1 MSRSTN
7 RRRAPRMRY
16 RVTVR
21 YADNSES
28 RKTTP
33 DATSCWPGGFE
44 GQMLDVSSG
53 GLAFR
58 CNADTNCPYEGQPLI
73 VHFAIPNSEIHDAS
87 VMEFNRAGRVL
98 RVQEVNSDYRN
109 IALRFDEPLP
119 VGKVF
124 FDTVGLY
131 LLNQENQ
138 DPSTDDDPGA
148 EEDISMEFV
157 LERRIEEL
165 ERELAELR
173 QLQLINALP
182 DKTG

>member
-21 YADNSES
+21 YTDNSEG
-28 RKTTP
+28 RKTTS
-33 DATSCWPGGFE
+33 DAMVRWSDGFE

-58 CNADTNCPYEGQPLI
+58 CNADTSCPYEGQPLI
-73 VHFAIPNSEIHDAS
+73 VQFAIPNSEIHDVS
-87 VMEFNRAGRVL
+87 LMEFNRTGRVL
-98 RVQEVNSDYRN
+98 RVQEVNSDFRN
-109 IALRFDEPLP
+109 IAFRFDEPLP

-138 DPSTDDDPGA
+138 ISSIDDDPGT
-148 EEDISMEFV
+148 EGDISMEFI
-157 LERRIEEL
+157 LEQRIKEL
-165 ERELAELR
+165 EGELAELR
-173 QLQLINALP
+173 KLQLINAQP
-182 DKTG
+182 DKTE

>member
-7 RRRAPRMRY
+7 RRRASRMRY

-21 YADNSES
+21 YADNSED
-28 RKTTP
+28 RKTTS
-33 DATSCWPGGFE
+33 DATSQWSDGFE
-44 GQMLDVSSG
+44 GQMLDLSSG

-58 CNADTNCPYEGQPLI
+58 CNADANCPYEGQSLF

-87 VMEFNRAGRVL
+87 VMEFNRTGRVL

-109 IALRFDEPLP
+109 IAVRFDKPLP

-131 LLNQENQ
+131 LLNRENQ
-138 DPSTDDDPGA
+138 ILSTDNDPDA
-148 EEDISMEFV
+148 EGDVSMEFI
-157 LERRIEEL
+157 LEQRIQEL

-173 QLQLINALP
+173 QLQLINIQP
-182 DKTG
+182 DKSE